1 MYVTGNFCAPEVLS
15 GVYSQKCD
23 VWSIGVIFYMLL
35 SGKAPYDGSIG
46 KQLNAA
52 VIKDDLDFSG
62 PIWHRVS
69 SQAKDLI
76 SRMLCV

>member
-1 MYVTGNFCAPEVLS
+1 
-15 GVYSQKCD
+15 
-23 VWSIGVIFYMLL
+23 MLL